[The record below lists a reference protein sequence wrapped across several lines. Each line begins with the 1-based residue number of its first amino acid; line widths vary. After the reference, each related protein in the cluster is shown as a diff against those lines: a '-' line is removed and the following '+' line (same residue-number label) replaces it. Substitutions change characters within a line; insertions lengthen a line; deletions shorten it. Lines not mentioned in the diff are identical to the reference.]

1 MSGQMKFNIQK
12 RILYKLKWQIY
23 FPFTNERQRS
33 TLYYKR
39 TLIAQFYCHDLM
51 GRQRQWNYVLL
62 STVKGP
68 LTRPIKPDPFPH
80 PPKKLLTLFLN
91 QIYQALSSRLTFEK
105 GYRRVKRFWTK
116 MCSQTYSKRSVTA
129 FRWINE
135 DRFLGVFNMATSSL
149 KKISLISNPLHYM
162 IVILCKNNNNKF
174 ILSVSSS
181 TTICIEPL
189 VLCIK

>member
-1 MSGQMKFNIQK
+1 
-12 RILYKLKWQIY
+12 
-23 FPFTNERQRS
+23 
-33 TLYYKR
+33 
-39 TLIAQFYCHDLM
+39 M

-68 LTRPIKPDPFPH
+68 LTRPIKPDH
-80 PPKKLLTLFLN
+80 PPQKKKKKKLLTLFLN
-91 QIYQALSSRLTFEK
+91 QIYQALSSWLTFEK
-105 GYRRVKRFWTK
+105 GCRRVKRFWTK

>member
-1 MSGQMKFNIQK
+1 MANILSLYEWTTK
-12 RILYKLKWQIY
+12 KYFILKK
-23 FPFTNERQRS
+23 
-33 TLYYKR
+33 
-39 TLIAQFYCHDLM
+39 DL
-51 GRQRQWNYVLL
+51 NCTVLL
-62 STVKGP
+62 SWSYGKTKAVKLCSPINGKRAFNQ
-68 LTRPIKPDPFPH
+68 TNQARPF
-80 PPKKLLTLFLN
+80 
-91 QIYQALSSRLTFEK
+91 LSSRLTFEK